1 MARRARSRPAAG
13 RLLPRR
19 VHAARRGRRHR
30 VPQQGAG
37 LRPAVQGGIGDDAD
51 DRGRSQAPR
60 RAHRHHRRAP
70 HMGLGDDPPSPCPH
84 DRAGRRHRAGRAA
97 AGYRRARPSC
107 SRCGCSASCSA
118 ACSSPGWSRC
128 TTPVGSPSSDR
139 RRTWPTVGP
148 SCVICRRSGRSAGW
162 STPSRPSPDRKRCS
176 PICRATPTGSP
187 SRTAA

>member
-84 DRAGRRHRAGRAA
+84 DRAGRRHRAGREPLDIVAPGLPAPGAGARQAVPPPVPHPAGRAA
-97 AGYRRARPSC
+97 RRRPARLL
-107 SRCGCSASCSA
+107 RIDGA
-118 ACSSPGWSRC
+118 PGR
-128 TTPVGSPSSDR
+128 PPGLPASSDAGPEEALGGLR
-139 RRTWPTVGP
+139 QAALRRTG
-148 SCVICRRSGRSAGW
+148 SGARLPVALHPPGRHLE
-162 STPSRPSPDRKRCS
+162 P
-176 PICRATPTGSP
+176 
-187 SRTAA
+187 AA